1 MEKITQ
7 TTELT
12 QKQRDVL
19 QQVNDFLQQFSD
31 RDQMQAGYYLAKY
44 KGRTSCED
52 LATPL
57 RWAIQR
63 EFNNVG

>member
-1 MEKITQ
+1 MTDPQ
-7 TTELT
+7 TTPPLT
-12 QKQRDVL
+12 QKQLEVL

-44 KGRTSCED
+44 KGYKTCEE
-52 LATPL
+52 LAAPL